1 MANFEKTCFT
11 YFTFYQYGVLKGV
24 NSLNEVHTTYISTA
38 WYPILLCT
46 CIYLHNEI
54 SFKLTKSLL
63 SIMSELH
70 IDCKNCLWI
79 SLIACDTWIWPLQE
93 FDEEWAKKIQL
104 EKFRWHNS
112 QWLEMV
118 ETRQVTDMGDPY
130 MYPEEGYDPYLQDA
144 DILDRPDLFYD
155 GKALL
160 ICSFI

>member
-1 MANFEKTCFT
+1 MTIT
-11 YFTFYQYGVLKGV
+11 
-24 NSLNEVHTTYISTA
+24 
-38 WYPILLCT
+38 
-46 CIYLHNEI
+46 
-54 SFKLTKSLL
+54 
-63 SIMSELH
+63 
-70 IDCKNCLWI
+70 D
-79 SLIACDTWIWPLQE
+79 LQE

-118 ETRQVTDMGDPY
+118 ETRQVTEMGDPY

-160 ICSFI
+160 ICSFIQYKKSQRFVKVYGFHPTSCVWYLWILVRGKKMHKLDEYHIYTIENLKIMRNLLCHFC